1 MKLVRAIATMF
12 GVLLLAGCSGYN
24 SNNAVEA
31 LNVAEAVGS
40 PFTQALAREYRIM
53 ANYEQNQMF
62 DYPDALHFARKGLA
76 AAGGEVVLP
85 EVLDDWDLDDKYLK
99 DLAASRTRLIAL
111 LDIGA
116 REMAPEQAA
125 IAQARFDCWVEQQE
139 EDWQEDEIAA
149 CRKDFADAMRV
160 LNKTMGKKVRDV
172 EDEMAEAA
180 APAKKAEP
188 VPTPIEQ
195 AMFLVFFDWNK
206 SMITAGGNDV
216 LDAVSKE
223 VTKRADEIT
232 SVVIIGHTDS
242 SGPKGYNQKLSMRRA
257 QAAKDGLVKMGIA
270 AEKIRVEAR
279 GENDL
284 LVKTDDNVREPANRR
299 AEIRFE

>member
-1 MKLVRAIATMF
+1 MKLVRSIVALA
-12 GVLLLAGCSGYN
+12 GVLLLAACSGYS

-31 LNVAEAVGS
+31 LNAADAVGS

-53 ANYEQNQMF
+53 ANYEQNQMY

-99 DLAASRTRLIAL
+99 DLAASRTRLVGL
-111 LDIGA
+111 MDNGA

-139 EDWQEDEIAA
+139 EDWQVDEIAA
-149 CRKDFADAMRV
+149 CRKDFADAMRI
-160 LNKTMGKKVRDV
+160 LNATMGKKVKQV
-172 EDEMAEAA
+172 EEEMAAA
-180 APAKKAEP
+180 APKAVKKE
-188 VPTPIEQ
+188 PTPIEQ
-195 AMFLVFFDWNK
+195 ALFLVFYDWDK
-206 SMITAGGNDV
+206 SAITAGGNDV
-216 LDAVSKE
+216 LAAVSKE
-223 VTKRADEIT
+223 VMNRADEI
-232 SVVIIGHTDS
+232 SSIVIVGHTDS

-257 QAAKDGLVKMGIA
+257 QAAKDGLVAMGIDA
-270 AEKIRVEAR
+270 AKIRVEAR

-284 LVKTDDNVREPANRR
+284 LVKTNDNVREPANRR

>member
-1 MKLVRAIATMF
+1 MKMVRTIAAMF
-12 GVLLLAGCSGYN
+12 GVLLLAACSGYN

-31 LNVAEAVGS
+31 LNAADAVGS

-76 AAGGEVVLP
+76 SAGGEVVLP
-85 EVLDDWDLDDKYLK
+85 EVLDDWDLEDKYLK
-99 DLAASRTRLIAL
+99 DLAASRTRLVAL

-139 EDWQEDEIAA
+139 EDWQEEEIAA
-149 CRKDFADAMRV
+149 CRKDFADAMRT
-160 LNKTMGKKVRDV
+160 LNTTMGKKVKQA
-172 EDEMAEAA
+172 EEEMAEKAK
-180 APAKKAEP
+180 PVKKAEP
-188 VPTPIEQ
+188 APTPIEQ
-195 AMFLVFFDWNK
+195 ALFLVFYDWDK
-206 SMITAGGNDV
+206 SNITAGGQDV

-223 VTKRADEIT
+223 VMERADEIE
-232 SVVIIGHTDS
+232 SIVIIGHTDS
-242 SGPKGYNQKLSMRRA
+242 SGPKGYNKKLSMRRA
-257 QAAKDGLVKMGIA
+257 QAAKDGLVKLGID
-270 AEKIRVEAR
+270 AEKIRTEAR

>member
-1 MKLVRAIATMF
+1 MKLVRAIAAMF
-12 GVLLLAGCSGYN
+12 GVLLLSACSGYN

-53 ANYEQNQMF
+53 ANYEQNQMY

-85 EVLDDWDLDDKYLK
+85 EILDDWDLDDKYLK
-99 DLAASRTRLIAL
+99 DLAASRTRLVAL

-160 LNKTMGKKVRDV
+160 LNETMGKKVREV
-172 EDEMAEAA
+172 EEEMAAKQ
-180 APAKKAEP
+180 PKKAEP

-195 AMFLVFFDWNK
+195 ALFLVFYDWDK
-206 SMITAGGNDV
+206 SVITAGGQDV
-216 LDAVSKE
+216 LEAVSKE
-223 VTKRADEIT
+223 VMNRADEIT

-242 SGPKGYNQKLSMRRA
+242 SGPKVYNQKLSMRRA
-257 QAAKDGLVKMGIA
+257 QAAKDGLVKLGID
-270 AEKIRVEAR
+270 AEKVRVEAR